1 MAVRVTYREIAERF
15 GIGVEGARL
24 KAKRRAA
31 KGLWR
36 IVPGNHPQDA
46 VRVEVPEEEW
56 AAPNVGRPTDP
67 NAGTP
72 ANPPQHDTQRRDT
85 NDLEVLVE
93 LISQLHAQSAAMTN
107 RVVDAERGRAEAEK
121 EAAIIGALLEAAE
134 SRLTVVQ
141 EQHLADLKR
150 VREQHLADLKR
161 VRDQME
167 AETARAVTE
176 LANWKARP
184 WWKRLAR

>member
-36 IVPGNHPQDA
+36 IVPGNHPQDV
-46 VRVEVPEEEW
+46 VRVEVPDEEW

-67 NAGTP
+67 NDGTP
-72 ANPPQHDTQRRDT
+72 SNPPTTPPQHDTQRRDT
-85 NDLEVLVE
+85 NDLEALVE

-107 RVVDAERGRAEAEK
+107 RLVDAERGRAEAEK
-121 EAAIIGALLEAAE
+121 EAAIIRASLEAAE
-134 SRLTVVQ
+134 DRLTVMQ
-141 EQHLADLKR
+141 ERHLAELKS
-150 VREQHLADLKR
+150 

-167 AETARAVTE
+167 SETARAVAE
-176 LANWKARP
+176 LADWKARP
-184 WWKRLAR
+184 WWRRLAR